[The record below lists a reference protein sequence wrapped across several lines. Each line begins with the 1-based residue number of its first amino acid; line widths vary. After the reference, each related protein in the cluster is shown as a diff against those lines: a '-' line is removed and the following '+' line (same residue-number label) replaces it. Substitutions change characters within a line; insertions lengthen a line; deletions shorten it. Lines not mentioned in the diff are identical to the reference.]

1 MGGGG
6 PKTDQRLRAMGVVTI
21 GDLAALP
28 PGSLIA
34 RFGRSHGS
42 WLYQAARE
50 VDATPQVRFRPP
62 DVKRRP
68 DVRII
73 QIDHHNR
80 DCLAKEL
87 VEKIAAMITT

>member
-50 VDATPQVRFRPP
+50 VDATPLVRFRPP
-62 DVKRRP
+62 PTSNDGRTYGSSKST
-68 DVRII
+68 
-73 QIDHHNR
+73 
-80 DCLAKEL
+80 
-87 VEKIAAMITT
+87 ITTAIVWRKNWSKRSRR